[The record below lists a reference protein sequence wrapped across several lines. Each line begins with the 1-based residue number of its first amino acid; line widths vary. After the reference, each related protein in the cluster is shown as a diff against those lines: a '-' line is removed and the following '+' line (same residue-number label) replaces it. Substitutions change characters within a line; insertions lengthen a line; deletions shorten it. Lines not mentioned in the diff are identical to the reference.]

1 MCHLKR
7 KKGGIYWSQD
17 KWGSTSLYYIPYIVS
32 DCYNIA
38 AICRWNGTYLRKDTN
53 LKGPADKKVLDH

>member
-1 MCHLKR
+1 MCRFKR
-7 KKGGIYWSQD
+7 KKGGIYCPQD

-38 AICRWNGTYLRKDTN
+38 VICRWNETYFRKGKN
-53 LKGPADKKVLDH
+53 LKGPAERKILDH